1 MVEHIEAAFA
11 VRAIGST
18 ATAGNNHNSYNGNGD
33 VKGGVRRRA
42 ASSSTPNDPYYTDGD
57 QAHYDAVGIDQAWGI
72 TAGDSSVIVQ
82 VIDSGID
89 EDHPDLQVCSPYAST
104 AAAAPLPP
112 LTLLKP
118 ASFLCAAAF
127 DSRHAA
133 PHHARCCPSDQQ
145 MGEHGRDGLF
155 RRGGQRQQRL
165 HRRLLRVQPR

>member
-42 ASSSTPNDPYYTDGD
+42 ASSSTPNDPYYTNGD

-72 TAGDSSVIVQ
+72 TAGDSGVTVQ

-89 EDHPDLQVCSPYAST
+89 EDHPDLQVYSPYAAT
-104 AAAAPLPP
+104 AAAAPYRP
-112 LTLLKP
+112 
-118 ASFLCAAAF
+118 
-127 DSRHAA
+127 R
-133 PHHARCCPSDQQ
+133 RCC
-145 MGEHGRDGLF
+145 HGRC
-155 RRGGQRQQRL
+155 
-165 HRRLLRVQPR
+165 